1 MLASRIAVHGK
12 ISSVKVARNRWQ
24 NKTADTM
31 LELGAAAPLP
41 VIPEKDATTPGCRRA
56 TLTAAGKLLD
66 NVVMRDGLTDRRS
79 ESYVGEIEQVNESGS
94 KVTFLNGLTR
104 ESTSAEY
111 LGFQE
116 RIWKVRN
123 PHFGF

>member
-12 ISSVKVARNRWQ
+12 IASVKVARNRWQ

-56 TLTAAGKLLD
+56 TLTAAGKLLH
-66 NVVMRDGLTDRRS
+66 NVVMRDGLTDRR
-79 ESYVGEIEQVNESGS
+79 Q
-94 KVTFLNGLTR
+94 
-104 ESTSAEY
+104 
-111 LGFQE
+111 
-116 RIWKVRN
+116 RILR
-123 PHFGF
+123 G